1 MTDNYKQLL
10 EKFDSKIEAAK
21 NAVDADYELQALLDK
36 MAENY
41 RRDIGMYIWQIPG
54 KEYTIPEKY
63 DPTVS
68 LVSKFDAV
76 DRLMKLEKIRKAVD
90 ELLKQDCSYHTRAV
104 KEVRDALT
112 TAAERVLDTDDKK
125 WEPTENSSA
134 ENN

>member
-1 MTDNYKQLL
+1 MADNYKQLL

-76 DRLMKLEKIRKAVD
+76 DRLMKLEKIRKAVN
-90 ELLKQDCSYHTRAV
+90 ELLNQDCRYHTRAV
-104 KEVRDALT
+104 AEVRGALT
-112 TAAERVLDTDDKK
+112 AAAESVLAVDDKF
-125 WEPTENSSA
+125 WEPAENGPA